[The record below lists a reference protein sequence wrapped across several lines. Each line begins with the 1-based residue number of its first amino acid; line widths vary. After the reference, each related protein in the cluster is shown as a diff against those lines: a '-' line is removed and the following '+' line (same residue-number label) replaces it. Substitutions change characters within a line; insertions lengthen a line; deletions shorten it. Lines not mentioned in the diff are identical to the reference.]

1 MPGRV
6 YRAVPVL
13 RRFLPAGALCAAG
26 FLGCDGAAGK
36 AVLLKRQP
44 ASMAVTGKAIFFIF
58 TEIYFLL
65 I

>member
-44 ASMAVTGKAIFFIF
+44 ASMAVTGKAIFLFLQKYIF
-58 TEIYFLL
+58 Y
-65 I
+65 